1 MTTALEGGEGSASRP
16 GRFITGKDPVPIVRE
31 AGWAPGP
38 VWTGAENLAFNSI
51 QFPDRPARS
60 QSLYRLR
67 YPAHYCAV
75 VGNKTVYIRE
85 IHGIWITLHF
95 IYGVGSINYPR
106 DVQGIVWNQLRRVR
120 RFRHRPS
127 FFSSTWRSENNRN
140 LIWKSSEINKYRLND
155 KLLIVKA
162 VVQSRTFIC
171 LICKIIRIKQNEMSN
186 LWNAYEVPLFTRQ
199 IHSAKL

>member
-16 GRFITGKDPVPIVRE
+16 SRFITGKDPVPIVRE
-31 AGWAPGP
+31 AAWAPGP

-85 IHGIWITLHF
+85 IHGI
-95 IYGVGSINYPR
+95 
-106 DVQGIVWNQLRRVR
+106 
-120 RFRHRPS
+120 
-127 FFSSTWRSENNRN
+127 
-140 LIWKSSEINKYRLND
+140 
-155 KLLIVKA
+155 
-162 VVQSRTFIC
+162 
-171 LICKIIRIKQNEMSN
+171 
-186 LWNAYEVPLFTRQ
+186 
-199 IHSAKL
+199 